1 MFTAVRRCGYV
12 MFPLCFHSVLLCIC
26 GFLICDSLVT
36 GAICTWANNIK
47 SEYFINI
54 YNIWCVSHSH
64 QMQSI
69 KSKNKQ
75 KQTEPVLRYNKY
87 LLYVLLTKES
97 HTAI

>member
-36 GAICTWANNIK
+36 EAICTWANNIK